1 VIDGKGGIRN
11 ESYKLRS
18 IRSKSIYA
26 GNAKNGNSQEKD
38 GKNKRPNRNFL
49 GSIKAATTNGPC
61 PEISSEALKLQQ
73 QTDPARQEKIAHI
86 KDQIQ
91 NGTYKIDHQELAKSI
106 YNYYVNRK

>member
-1 VIDGKGGIRN
+1 MQEMQKTETVK
-11 ESYKLRS
+11 K
-18 IRSKSIYA
+18 KT
-26 GNAKNGNSQEKD
+26 AK
-38 GKNKRPNRNFL
+38 
-49 GSIKAATTNGPC
+49 TNDQI
-61 PEISSEALKLQQ
+61 EISSEALKLQQ

>member
-1 VIDGKGGIRN
+1 MKVTNYGPSSLNPYMQEMQKT
-11 ESYKLRS
+11 ETVK
-18 IRSKSIYA
+18 KKT
-26 GNAKNGNSQEKD
+26 AK
-38 GKNKRPNRNFL
+38 
-49 GSIKAATTNGPC
+49 TNDQI
-61 PEISSEALKLQQ
+61 EISSEALKLQQ

>member
-1 VIDGKGGIRN
+1 MEKEGYGMKVTNYGPSGLNPYMQEMQKT
-11 ESYKLRS
+11 ETVK
-18 IRSKSIYA
+18 KKT
-26 GNAKNGNSQEKD
+26 AK
-38 GKNKRPNRNFL
+38 
-49 GSIKAATTNGPC
+49 TNDQI
-61 PEISSEALKLQQ
+61 EISSEALKLQQ